1 MEYQKIANLIDDNTL
16 NQPSKFRTRN
26 WIEINDESRGVYNVN
41 SQIKFK
47 TTMLKSSL
55 CDYSD
60 AYILVKGTISINNTA
75 AQGAAANNTDKKVI
89 FKNCAP
95 FTNCIS
101 EINNTQIDN
110 AKDID
115 IVMPKYNL
123 IEYSDNYAKT
133 TGSLSQYCKDIPARD
148 NNDEIIAFDVNNLT
162 DSFKFKAKITGETEN
177 DETKDVEI
185 IVPLKYLSNFWRTLE
200 MPLINCEVNLILT
213 WSSTCVIASVIV
225 ANQAATFTITDTKL
239 YVPVVTLSTQE
250 KTKFLQQ
257 LKSGFK
263 RVINWNKYLSKP
275 ELLAQNP
282 SLKHL
287 VEPSFQGINRL
298 FVLAFEN
305 DNDRTSDEEYYLPT
319 VEIKDY
325 NIVINDENFFD
336 QPIKNNKITYDNIRK
351 NATTQGDD
359 YTTDCLLD
367 YPYFK
372 DTYNMIAVDLSKQ
385 QALDADPRAIQ
396 QINFTAN
403 LDRAGNKRVYFILE
417 EAKETILDFSQ
428 GTVKAL

>member
-26 WIEINDESRGVYNVN
+26 WIEINDKSRGAYNVN

-60 AYILVKGTISINNTA
+60 VKGTISVNNTA
-75 AQGAAANNTDKKVI
+75 AQGAAANNTNKKVI

-115 IVMPKYNL
+115 IVIPMYNL
-123 IEYSDNYAKT
+123 IEYSDNYAKS
-133 TGSLSQYCKDIPARD
+133 TGSLWQYYKDIPARD
-148 NNDEIIAFDVNNLT
+148 ANDEIIAFDANNLT
-162 DSFKFKAKITGETEN
+162 DSFKFKAKFTDQTE
-177 DETKDVEI
+177 DDGTKDVAI
-185 IVPLKYLSNFWRTLE
+185 MVPLKYLSNFWRTLE
-200 MPLINCEVNLILT
+200 MPLINCEVNLNLT
-213 WSSTCVIASVIV
+213 WSSTCVIASVII

-239 YVPVVTLSTQE
+239 YVPVVTLSTPE
-250 KTKFLQQ
+250 NTKFLQQ
-257 LKSGFK
+257 LKSGFR

-275 ELLAQNP
+275 ELLVQNP
-282 SLKHL
+282 NLNHL
-287 VEPSFQGINRL
+287 VEPNFQGINRL

-305 DNDRTSDEEYYLPT
+305 DNDRTSDEKYYLPT

-325 NIVINDENFFD
+325 NIVIHGENFFD
-336 QPIKNNKITYDNIRK
+336 QPTKNNKITYDNIRK
-351 NATTQGDD
+351 IATGQGDD
-359 YTTDCLLD
+359 YTTGCLLD
-367 YPYFK
+367 YPYFAN
-372 DTYNMIAVDLSKQ
+372 TYKIIAVDLSKQ

-396 QINFTAN
+396 QTNFTAN
-403 LDRAGNKRVYFILE
+403 LDRAGNTKVYFILE

-428 GTVKAL
+428 GTVKVL